1 MPTNEKKMGSY
12 ILNYSCVSTYG
23 ANPLVLTNSG
33 YLYAISRWKVGTKA
47 SDRYYSTSNSDLQSS
62 DLPLPVLT
70 INNLNDKDSIK
81 SYRILLK
88 DKGGIYSFI
97 NTVNGNQYIGSAKD
111 FYLRLNEHLENKKSN
126 LALQKAFAKYG
137 LDKFKYCIFEY
148 FTYESKI
155 ISQKALTDLETSY
168 INKFNFDTLY
178 NFKVTATSSLG
189 YKHTEHARLKMTEFY
204 KDKDN
209 HPMFGKTHTKEALA
223 LISKPGKLNP
233 MFGRKHTEAT
243 KAAMSEKKN
252 KYLLGIGLYDLNDN
266 LI

>member
-1 MPTNEKKMGSY
+1 MNICK
-12 ILNYSCVSTYG
+12 
-23 ANPLVLTNSG
+23 
-33 YLYAISRWKVGTKA
+33 
-47 SDRYYSTSNSDLQSS
+47 
-62 DLPLPVLT
+62 
-70 INNLNDKDSIK
+70 IK
-81 SYRILLK
+81 S
-88 DKGGIYSFI
+88 
-97 NTVNGNQYIGSAKD
+97 
-111 FYLRLNEHLENKKSN
+111 SN
-126 LALQKAFAKYG
+126 VALQKAFTKYG
-137 LDKFKYCIFEY
+137 LDKFEFCIYEY